1 MAKSDLSSYEPVTFA
16 WTESK
21 DTLGAPVLTPV
32 GGSNVIDIFNK
43 YDWTI
48 TPTPGRQ
55 LIPKITLTEYRQTQ
69 SSELRGY
76 LYSARGRASNLA
88 IAGNVGAEPA
98 QGFIAAAGTVATG
111 IVDTLTSSDSSIANT
126 TKAAI
131 TKGVAVSTEGLDK
144 LQKNEFTKK
153 LPEGLQK
160 ALESYNGLYAV
171 EPTGFVYVLPYYSA
185 SNMVTVGNTWSAPG
199 DDFAQGAG
207 QAGSGVGGL
216 IKSLTGNSITEAA
229 PAGGADGSGGAGGA
243 GGGVG
248 GKIIGA
254 IGGAAAGAMDMAE
267 GVAKMA
273 IASTAGAM
281 VKEEIKA
288 FKGTG
293 AVETAGVDFYLYN
306 TLEHGDDVSAIK
318 KNWEFCYLI
327 TYQNLPNRK
336 GINYLDAPSLYK
348 VDVSGYKSLPLAYVS
363 KISISNVGNVRLID
377 MSTGDAATHG
387 ESGADIK
394 MIPEAYKISLEF
406 TGVLLNTRNTFLFNA
421 DPGAGI
427 NITVSN
433 TEIVS

>member
-1 MAKSDLSSYEPVTFA
+1 MAKSDLSNYEPVSFA
-16 WTESK
+16 WAKSK
-21 DTLGAPVLTPV
+21 DTLGAPVLTPA
-32 GGSNVIDIFNK
+32 GGSKGIDIFNE

-48 TPTPGRQ
+48 TPKQGRQ
-55 LIPKITLTEYRQTQ
+55 HIPKITLTEYRQTQ

-76 LYSARGRASNLA
+76 LYSARSRASNLA

-98 QGFIAAAGTVATG
+98 KGFVAAAGTIATG
-111 IVDTLTSSDSSIANT
+111 TIDALTSSNSSIANA
-126 TKAAI
+126 TKAAV
-131 TKGVAVSTEGLDK
+131 TKGVAVSTKGLDK
-144 LQKNEFTKK
+144 LQKNEFTNK
-153 LPEGLQK
+153 LPEGLKK
-160 ALESYNGLYAV
+160 ALEPYNGLYAV

-185 SNMVTVGNTWSAPG
+185 SNMVTVGNTWGAPG
-199 DDFAQGAG
+199 DDFAQGAS
-207 QAGSGVGGL
+207 QAGNGVGGL
-216 IKSLTGNSITEAA
+216 IKSLTGGSKTEAG
-229 PAGGADGSGGAGGA
+229 PATAEPSGGVA
-243 GGGVG
+243 

-254 IGGAAAGAMDMAE
+254 AVGATVGAIDIAE

-293 AVETAGVDFYLYN
+293 AYETAGVDFYLYN
-306 TLEHGDDVSAIK
+306 TLEHGGDVSAIK

-348 VDVSGYKSLPLAYVS
+348 VDVSGYKSLPLAYLS
-363 KISISNVGNVRLID
+363 KITINNVGNVRLID
-377 MSTGDAATHG
+377 MNTGDAATHG
-387 ESGADIK
+387 ESGSNIK